1 VLEGSSLINTNELK
15 SLKDRNAPTI
25 PEVLDYINKN
35 GLKIGVGTGK
45 VVPLQVGDNWLIQ
58 QEGYGSYEALVFR
71 SLKTGIFTTDSRYAM
86 YKARFVDL

>member
-1 VLEGSSLINTNELK
+1 LINI
-15 SLKDRNAPTI
+15 KDIKTLNNRNTTTV

-45 VVPLQVGDNWLIQ
+45 VVALQVGDNWSIQ

-71 SLKTGIFTTDSRYAM
+71 SFKTSIFSKDSRYAM
-86 YKARFVDL
+86 FKGR